1 MSGLR
6 IAALAAVCLA
16 VLVLIGSMVAGLV
29 GDSPA
34 VSEAPPPEPEA
45 RRVRVEVLNAAGV
58 PRLARR
64 GTEHLRDAGFDVV
77 YYGNARGFHPDTT
90 LVLDRVGDAAAAA
103 AVAGALG
110 VERIRAEPDT
120 GLYLEVTVVLGRDW
134 VERGSG
140 EPVDSAAADGK
151 AERGP

>member
-1 MSGLR
+1 MSRMR

-16 VLVLIGSMVAGLV
+16 VLVLIGSMVAGMI
-29 GDSPA
+29 GNDA
-34 VSEAPPPEPEA
+34 VQDEAPPPEPEA

-103 AVAGALG
+103 AVAEALG

-120 GLYLEVTVVLGRDW
+120 SLYLEVTVVLGRDW
-134 VERGSG
+134 AERGSG
-140 EPVDSAAADGK
+140 EPTDGGGDEG
-151 AERGP
+151 AGP

>member
-16 VLVLIGSMVAGLV
+16 VLVLIGSMVAGV
-29 GDSPA
+29 VRDPPA
-34 VSEAPPPEPEA
+34 VGEPPPPEPEA

-64 GTEHLRDAGFDVV
+64 GTEQLRDAGFDVV

-90 LVLDRVGDAAAAA
+90 LVLDRMGDAAAAA
-103 AVAGALG
+103 AVAEALG
-110 VERIRAEPDT
+110 VQRVRLEPDS

-140 EPVDSAAADGK
+140 ASGDSVADQGDG
-151 AERGP
+151 GP